1 MSTIIS
7 NNVKTAKEIYWNVV
21 NYMTAEYRDILVDLK
36 RREDNDIYDGYEGYV
51 ELLIERKTIVEE
63 VRTKLGISNG
73 LVYGLNH
80 ELIEIDN
87 ILDMAERYVSSA
99 CNNKESER
107 ANQIFWIAVHIID
120 REYGDYLRLLGEH
133 LNILET
139 NYIPQYNTWNT
150 WFKIQCDL
158 LDKITTKFN
167 NEYNIIY
174 PNEIIIDEYGREWN
188 YNDLIVHA
196 AHHIGTYNTWE
207 ERIRHKEKEE
217 GAVDWMGEY
226 RFHVTPH

>member
-1 MSTIIS
+1 MSTIFS

-51 ELLIERKTIVEE
+51 KLLIERTTIIEE

-80 ELIEIDN
+80 ELIEIDD
-87 ILDMAERYVSSA
+87 ILEMAERYVSSSF
-99 CNNKESER
+99 NNKDSER

-120 REYGDYLRLLGEH
+120 REYGDYLRLLNEH

-139 NYIPQYNTWNT
+139 NYIPQYDTWNT

-158 LDKITTKFN
+158 IEKIKTKFN
-167 NEYNIIY
+167 LIMNII
-174 PNEIIIDEYGREWN
+174 
-188 YNDLIVHA
+188 
-196 AHHIGTYNTWE
+196 
-207 ERIRHKEKEE
+207 
-217 GAVDWMGEY
+217 
-226 RFHVTPH
+226 